1 MTQEEL
7 NKASLIVYMTDGNRD
22 EYIAGDWS
30 KYVVEDNC
38 LIISKSIESSYYFQI
53 AIYNM
58 DVVKKVVVSL

>member
-30 KYVVEDNC
+30 KYVIEDNY
-38 LIISKSIESSYYFQI
+38 LKISNKLDTLYYFQI

-58 DVVKKVVVSL
+58 NCVEKVVVSL

>member
-30 KYVVEDNC
+30 KYLIEDNY
-38 LIISKSIESSYYFQI
+38 LKISNKLETLYYFQI

-58 DVVKKVVVSL
+58 NYVEKVVVSL

>member
-30 KYVVEDNC
+30 EYVIEDNY
-38 LIISKSIESSYYFQI
+38 LKISNKLDTLYYFQI

-58 DVVKKVVVSL
+58 NCVEKVVVSL

>member
-30 KYVVEDNC
+30 KYIIEDNY
-38 LIISKSIESSYYFQI
+38 LKISNKLDTLYYFQI

-58 DVVKKVVVSL
+58 NCVEKVVITL